1 MDDAGALLV
10 LMLSSKTILDTVEVI
25 KVFKFLHKYGF
36 SHTKDGIRKMLTL
49 VFSKDAQVSNAVID
63 CYQSLYFNPDVRTM
77 EKVNNLLGLM
87 KDATLTDVTCME
99 ELLQRLIKNDVFEK

>member
-1 MDDAGALLV
+1 MLELSDTLIICTVALIW
-10 LMLSSKTILDTVEVI
+10 LM
-25 KVFKFLHKYGF
+25 
-36 SHTKDGIRKMLTL
+36 
-49 VFSKDAQVSNAVID
+49 
-63 CYQSLYFNPDVRTM
+63 RTM